1 MGDAEKVLEA
11 VSGGPLPVHVVR
23 QRTGIGTEISG
34 TLAELQS
41 QGKIVRAG
49 EMVGLPEPGY
59 IPNGPAAPEPVET
72 GEWDVVAGDGSEDA
86 TMVMGPDV
94 PVGEDV
100 VDPEVQEQFM
110 VATAYQLVT
119 AISAQA
125 AADQALGGQGPTPG
139 KDEVLVVP
147 LAEAQVYE
155 RATVVRPK
163 RP

>member
-41 QGKIVRAG
+41 QGRIVRAG
-49 EMVGLPEPGY
+49 EMVGLPEPAY
-59 IPNGPAAPEPVET
+59 VPNAKAAPEPVET
-72 GEWDVVAGDGSEDA
+72 DEWDVVAGDGSEDA

-94 PVGEDV
+94 PVEP
-100 VDPEVQEQFM
+100 VDAEVQEQFL

-119 AISAQA
+119 ASSGAE
-125 AADQALGGQGPTPG
+125 AADQVLGGQGPTPG
-139 KDEVLVVP
+139 KDEVLVVS
-147 LAEAQVYE
+147 LADAQVYE

-163 RP
+163 QR